1 MRMVFQGKYRFAA
14 WDKSRMIIKAD
25 GSLDVM
31 SDKDIG
37 NPISESNPDDRF
49 NLYGIHKNEAV
60 IQAMNGM
67 YISWTPGSGYQ
78 ADQQDQGTAEVLRM
92 IKKTEELWAFY
103 REDKE
108 KNRYYMNV
116 EDGHLSEIS
125 VSQGEELPD
134 TACFHVETV
143 TGSQM
148 CIRDSPGPYP
158 PCRTSVHPD

>member
-1 MRMVFQGKYRFAA
+1 MVFQGKYRFAA

-92 IKKTEELWAFY
+92 IKKQRNCGPF
-103 REDKE
+103 
-108 KNRYYMNV
+108 
-116 EDGHLSEIS
+116 
-125 VSQGEELPD
+125 
-134 TACFHVETV
+134 
-143 TGSQM
+143 TGK
-148 CIRDSPGPYP
+148 IKKKTDI
-158 PCRTSVHPD
+158 T